1 MLGGDQVAVAYQ
13 DQGPLGQVR
22 GHLGGGEVD
31 RARRG
36 GRSLGAGEDHHQH
49 RRSHGSLPLDSVDP
63 NKLYTLSGFAG
74 AISMNDKSMI
84 QVRDASLERI
94 RQDKAREKNGK
105 SIEIPDS
112 EEGEHGKRGAKYSR
126 SALGGGGITAQ
137 TKDEEGE
144 PPATAS
150 EAQRSATPY

>member
-1 MLGGDQVAVAYQ
+1 MALEVGGD
-13 DQGPLGQVR
+13 GR
-22 GHLGGGEVD
+22 E
-31 RARRG
+31 RASCPSR
-36 GRSLGAGEDHHQH
+36 H
-49 RRSHGSLPLDSVDP
+49 RRSHGFLPLDSVDP

-74 AISMNDKSMI
+74 AISMNDKSMT
-84 QVRDASLERI
+84 QARDASLERI

-126 SALGGGGITAQ
+126 AALGGGGITAQ

-150 EAQRSATPY
+150 EAQRSATPYTSSPRNTPEHVLLITTMVLSG